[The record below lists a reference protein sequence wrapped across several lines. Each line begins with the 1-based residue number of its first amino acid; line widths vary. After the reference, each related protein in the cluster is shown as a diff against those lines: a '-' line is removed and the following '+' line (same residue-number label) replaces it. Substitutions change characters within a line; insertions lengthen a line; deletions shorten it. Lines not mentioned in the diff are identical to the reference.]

1 MVVDRAVHSSTDNN
15 GSGDPRTVVVDLS
28 SLVNFSSASLLTIDA
43 ATSDSSGPAA
53 VSVTPAARM
62 TVTLSGYG
70 VAFLKLEP

>member
-1 MVVDRAVHSSTDNN
+1 
-15 GSGDPRTVVVDLS
+15 
-28 SLVNFSSASLLTIDA
+28 
-43 ATSDSSGPAA
+43 